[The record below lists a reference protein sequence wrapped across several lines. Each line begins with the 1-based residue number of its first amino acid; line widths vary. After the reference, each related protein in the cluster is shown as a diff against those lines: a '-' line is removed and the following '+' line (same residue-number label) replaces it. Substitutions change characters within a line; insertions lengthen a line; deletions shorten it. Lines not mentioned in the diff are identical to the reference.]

1 VATFGQREVQV
12 LVGFTPDRSQV
23 ERAITTLGVTESQ
36 PPARD
41 PLNIAYDL
49 GGRRWGPGIGPPPG
63 DDMSQN
69 LIEMAR
75 LMARGEPI
83 GVSFRAA
90 WGGGPTAAE
99 GAFLWGGMGGGELT
113 TGSPPKASPRG

>member
-1 VATFGQREVQV
+1 VATFGQRGVQV

-23 ERAITTLGVTESQ
+23 ERAITTLGVTKSQ

-49 GGRRWGPGIGPPPG
+49 GVRRWGPGIGPPPG
-63 DDMSQN
+63 DDMSQH

-75 LMARGEPI
+75 LMARGGARRSI
-83 GVSFRAA
+83 LRAA
-90 WGGGPTAAE
+90 GWGGLILG
-99 GAFLWGGMGGGELT
+99 LT
-113 TGSPPKASPRG
+113 TGSPPKASARG